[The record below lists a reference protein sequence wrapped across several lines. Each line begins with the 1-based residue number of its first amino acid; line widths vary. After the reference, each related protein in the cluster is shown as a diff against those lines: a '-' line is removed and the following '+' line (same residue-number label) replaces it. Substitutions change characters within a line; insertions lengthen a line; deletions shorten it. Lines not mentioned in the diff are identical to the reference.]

1 MENAGATDTDKL
13 VEALRGHEVDTPIGR
28 IKFNEQGDAIGVG
41 MSIYQIKDGQY
52 SEVYKGGN

>member
-1 MENAGATDTDKL
+1 M
-13 VEALRGHEVDTPIGR
+13 EALRGHEVDTPIGR